1 MSGRGKDRAASPT
14 PSMAFIVTAVI
25 ATAAVKATAPKVF
38 KPESFA
44 GSRFKFKAFCTQIKL
59 GI

>member
-1 MSGRGKDRAASPT
+1 MSGRGKDRAVSPT
-14 PSMAFIVTAVI
+14 SSMTSTVTA
-25 ATAAVKATAPKVF
+25 AAKATAPKIS
-38 KPESFA
+38 KLEPFA